1 MPCESGD
8 SDRGGGRRG
17 RRCARLAERAAL
29 SSRVIP
35 ARQPVRERGMGRRPR
50 RRELPWDRGPR
61 GCRQG
66 SRAPG
71 YLWEGLP
78 GCPAIVICLSQR
90 LSHACLSIRGHL
102 FPRNCEWLNK
112 SVIVY
117 LMVPNYSDNRSNSRA
132 NTCKMSR
139 PHGRDAFIRAKA
151 NAGLARS
158 IW

>member
-1 MPCESGD
+1 L
-8 SDRGGGRRG
+8 GR
-17 RRCARLAERAAL
+17 ATWLIL
-29 SSRVIP
+29 
-35 ARQPVRERGMGRRPR
+35 PV
-50 RRELPWDRGPR
+50 
-61 GCRQG
+61 
-66 SRAPG
+66 
-71 YLWEGLP
+71 
-78 GCPAIVICLSQR
+78 VICLSQR

>member
-17 RRCARLAERAAL
+17 QRCARLAERAAL
-29 SSRVIP
+29 SSRVIS

-50 RRELPWDRGPR
+50 RRELPWHRGPR

-78 GCPAIVICLSQR
+78 G
-90 LSHACLSIRGHL
+90 
-102 FPRNCEWLNK
+102 
-112 SVIVY
+112 
-117 LMVPNYSDNRSNSRA
+117 
-132 NTCKMSR
+132 
-139 PHGRDAFIRAKA
+139 
-151 NAGLARS
+151 
-158 IW
+158 

>member
-66 SRAPG
+66 SRAP
-71 YLWEGLP
+71 WLP
-78 GCPAIVICLSQR
+78 LGRATWLILPVVICLSQR
-90 LSHACLSIRGHL
+90 LSHACLSIRGA
-102 FPRNCEWLNK
+102 F
-112 SVIVY
+112 
-117 LMVPNYSDNRSNSRA
+117 VPSKLRMA
-132 NTCKMSR
+132 Q
-139 PHGRDAFIRAKA
+139 
-151 NAGLARS
+151 
-158 IW
+158 